1 MCVQRRKRPAR
12 RGITLIEILIVVVL
26 LGIAG
31 SMIIPSMAQVGVL
44 RIQSGLRTAVSDI
57 AFAQSDAMAAQSRRA
72 VVFGR
77 IARLNPNTGAWEIVE
92 GNGYTLYAPI
102 PGAATI
108 DLANDWMVDPDSSGL
123 RPFSRDFS
131 AQDFGG
137 AVIEDVD
144 FNASQTLV
152 FDELGGPVRDLTSDE
167 PGEGGGFRM
176 RGADATYQLNV
187 EPYTGRITVVRIA
200 VGGG

>member
-1 MCVQRRKRPAR
+1 MCVQRRRNPVR

-31 SMIIPSMAQVGVL
+31 SMVIPSMAQVGVL

-57 AFAQSDAMAAQSRRA
+57 AFLQSDAMAAQARRA

-77 IARLNPNTGAWEIVE
+77 VARYNTVSGVWEFVE

-102 PGAATI
+102 PGATTI
-108 DLANDWMVDPDSSGL
+108 DLANDWMVHPDSSGL
-123 RPFSRDFS
+123 RPFSRDFTS
-131 AQDFGG
+131 QDFGG
-137 AVIEDVD
+137 AVIENVN
-144 FNASQTLV
+144 FNGTQTLV

-167 PGEGGGFRM
+167 PGSGGGFRM